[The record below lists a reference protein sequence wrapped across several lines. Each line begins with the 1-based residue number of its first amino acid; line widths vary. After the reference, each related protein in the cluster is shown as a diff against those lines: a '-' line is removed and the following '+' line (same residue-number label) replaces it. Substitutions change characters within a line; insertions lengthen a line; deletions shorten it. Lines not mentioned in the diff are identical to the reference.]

1 MSLLP
6 AWLIQKK
13 KSVLHL
19 KAKLILNY
27 LWEREATK
35 KNLKRLN
42 SLVKSQQKL
51 RGKRKQVVKELARDH
66 PEIEKPEVK
75 KTPSQL
81 NFESQV
87 EGLHAT
93 ISSIVVPE
101 SIADKRRRTEMFNSV
116 RSLDDLNLV
125 LEKKGCNLSRTA
137 NYYRLLPANVRY
149 KDGKSSCEALPSSE

>member
-1 MSLLP
+1 MG
-6 AWLIQKK
+6 
-13 KSVLHL
+13 
-19 KAKLILNY
+19 
-27 LWEREATK
+27 ERATK

-87 EGLHAT
+87 QGLHAT

-116 RSLDDLNLV
+116 RLNLV

-149 KDGKSSCEALPSSE
+149 KDGKSSCEALPSSECFTKKASRWSFWNGISKVC